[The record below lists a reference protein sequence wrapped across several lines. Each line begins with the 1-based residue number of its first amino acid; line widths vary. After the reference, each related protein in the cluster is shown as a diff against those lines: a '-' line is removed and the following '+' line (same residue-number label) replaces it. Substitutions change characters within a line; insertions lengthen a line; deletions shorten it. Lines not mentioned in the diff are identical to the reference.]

1 MTAAHDQMQTLH
13 VLAHVMEHEP
23 REQDS
28 HYHLFEQMKA
38 RMKRQGLLKCAIGDD
53 LCSGPI
59 EIHHSAIEFSQINA
73 MDPEKVAR
81 AYGLHFDDDEAFKI
95 WCEGPGNAEPLCV
108 AHHRTH
114 FGIHVLPEPLW
125 QALRF
130 RKAGTQAPAEFV
142 AAKDVPGNARINP
155 HVSQDAASPQEAHT
169 PL

>member
-13 VLAHVMEHEP
+13 ILSHVPEHAP
-23 REQDS
+23 REGDP

-38 RMKRQGLLKCAIGDD
+38 RMKRQGLLKCAINDD

-59 EIHHSAIEFSQINA
+59 EVHHSVVEFSQISA
-73 MDPEKVAR
+73 TDPEKIAK
-81 AYGLHFDDDEAFKI
+81 AYGLHFESDEDFAT

-114 FGIHVLPEPLW
+114 FGIHVMPEPLW

-130 RKAGTQAPAEFV
+130 RRAGSAPAAEFQS
-142 AAKDVPGNARINP
+142 AAELKSAD
-155 HVSQDAASPQEAHT
+155 HDEA
-169 PL
+169 